1 MNCAALPEPLLES
14 ELFGHERG
22 AFTGADRRK
31 LGRFELADKGTLFL
45 DEIGEIGQSIQV
57 KLLRALET
65 KTFER
70 VGGTTNVSVDVRI
83 IAATNK
89 DLPTAIA
96 NKQFREDLY
105 YRLNVFPITLPP
117 LKERVA
123 DIRALAAHFVA
134 PTGLKISDAALRQLE
149 EYEWPGN
156 VRELRNVLERAV
168 ILCDGD
174 TILPEH
180 LSLNPI
186 SRQPGNDGGAADLN
200 LERRERKALEEA
212 LARAKGNKA
221 EAARLLGISRRALYS
236 RAASLGITL
245 T

>member
-1 MNCAALPEPLLES
+1 
-14 ELFGHERG
+14 
-22 AFTGADRRK
+22 
-31 LGRFELADKGTLFL
+31 
-45 DEIGEIGQSIQV
+45 
-57 KLLRALET
+57 
-65 KTFER
+65 
-70 VGGTTNVSVDVRI
+70 VDVRI

-134 PTGLKISDAALRQLE
+134 PTGLKLSDAALRRLE